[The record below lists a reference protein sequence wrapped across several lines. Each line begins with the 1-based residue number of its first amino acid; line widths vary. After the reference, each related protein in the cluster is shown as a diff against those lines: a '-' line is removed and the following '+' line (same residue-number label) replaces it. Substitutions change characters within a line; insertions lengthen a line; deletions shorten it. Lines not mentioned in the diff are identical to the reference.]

1 MNFKQVENIMEQKM
15 NATNAYRADRSGDA
29 LNFGPSE
36 NYDSVTFKMFQT
48 QKNKENLYDDL
59 RS

>member
-1 MNFKQVENIMEQKM
+1 M

-48 QKNKENLYDDL
+48 
-59 RS
+59 